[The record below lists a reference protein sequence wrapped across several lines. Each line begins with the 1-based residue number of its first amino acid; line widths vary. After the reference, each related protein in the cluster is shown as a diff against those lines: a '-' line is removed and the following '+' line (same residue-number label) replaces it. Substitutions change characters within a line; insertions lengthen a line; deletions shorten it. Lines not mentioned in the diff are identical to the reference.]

1 MKKNIY
7 ILGTTGTIG
16 LQTLDVIRLH
26 KEKFNVVGL
35 SLGKTK
41 ECEHVSIIRE
51 FSPKIVHLREGLD
64 IKKYQNLFKDILFY
78 YGDKGL
84 IEFVKYPV
92 KGYLVNGISGSSG
105 LLPTI
110 EGIKSGKDILLAN
123 KESLVMA
130 GDIIKKLLKEYNV
143 KLIPIDSEHSAIFG
157 CLRGEELKEIE
168 TITITASG
176 GSFRDLTKEEL
187 KNVTLAR
194 ALKHPNWQMGPKI
207 TIDSATMV
215 NKGLEIIEAHHLFG
229 LSFDKIKTTLHK
241 ESIIHGLVTFKD
253 GSTKAVMSN
262 PDMRMPILYA
272 LSYPNHLD
280 LGLKPLN
287 FDDLTLTFEKI
298 DLKRFPLLEYAYIVG
313 KKGGLYPTVYNAANE
328 ALVNLFLKEKIK
340 FVDIETI
347 IIKTIDEFHSNIK
360 NPSLEEIIK
369 TDEEIKRKV
378 YSNYGFYN

>member
-16 LQTLDVIRLH
+16 LQALDVIRFH
-26 KEKFNVVGL
+26 KEKFSVVGL

-41 ECEHVSIIRE
+41 EHEHISIIRE
-51 FSPKIVHLREGLD
+51 FSPKVVHLREGLD
-64 IKKYQNLFKDILFY
+64 IGKYQSLFKDTIFY

-92 KGYLVNGISGSSG
+92 KGYLLNGISGSSG

-130 GDIIKKLLKEYNV
+130 GDIINKLLKKHKV
-143 KLIPIDSEHSAIFG
+143 KLIPIDSEHSAVLG
-157 CLRGEELKEIE
+157 CLRGEDINEVES
-168 TITITASG
+168 ITITASG
-176 GSFRDLTKEEL
+176 GSFRDLTKSEL
-187 KNVTLAR
+187 KRVTLID

-215 NKGLEIIEAHHLFG
+215 NKGLEVIEAHHLFG
-229 LSFDKIKTTLHK
+229 LPYDKIHTTLHK
-241 ESIIHGLVTFKD
+241 ESIIHGIVTFKD

-280 LGLKPLN
+280 LGLKPLLFEN
-287 FDDLTLTFEKI
+287 LSLTFEKI
-298 DLKRFPLLEYAYIVG
+298 DLKRFPLLKYAYIVG

-328 ALVNLFLKEKIK
+328 ALVNLFLKQKIE

-347 IIKTIDEFHSNIK
+347 LIKTIDEFHSNIK

-378 YSNYGFYN
+378 YSNYGFSN